1 MRPADKGP
9 RSTIRFRSHTA
20 SVYDDDIGRER
31 LTFSN
36 RAQMSGYGLAIRAS
50 RSASE
55 VLDEK
60 PRHCSS
66 LEGFVTCGDSPGSG
80 AGI

>member
-9 RSTIRFRSHTA
+9 CGTIRFRSHAA
-20 SVYDDDIGRER
+20 SVHDDDIGRER
-31 LTFSN
+31 LTFGKHT
-36 RAQMSGYGLAIRAS
+36 QMSGYGLAIRSS